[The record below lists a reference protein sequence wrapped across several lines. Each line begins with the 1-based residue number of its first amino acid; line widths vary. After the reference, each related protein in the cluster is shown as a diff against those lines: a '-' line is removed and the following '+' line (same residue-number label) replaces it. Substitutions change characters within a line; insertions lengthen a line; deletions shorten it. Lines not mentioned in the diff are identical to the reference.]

1 MAKISESPWRL
12 ALTTGVLLVATLM
25 VYWIVYASS
34 AVTDQA
40 TKTAT
45 HGDPRILLIT
55 ALLVVFLA
63 AAGAVVLAK
72 MLWDEI
78 DLSKLVA
85 EANGDASMSRFQFL
99 IFTFVI
105 AGSYFLMV
113 VWSLTAT
120 KSGGGSVLITNDDGT
135 LNMPNIPPGVLG
147 LIGIS
152 GGSYLVSKGIQK
164 TAEAGAGS
172 SVTGVTV
179 TAGGTGYSPATK
191 VAFSGGG
198 MGTTGTVTVS
208 NGAVTG
214 VTITAGGSG
223 YVVAPTVAFTDPGT
237 SPGSGATATAT
248 IG

>member
-1 MAKISESPWRL
+1 MPKVAASPWRL
-12 ALTTGVLLVATLM
+12 ALTTGVLLVATVI
-25 VYWIVYASS
+25 VYWIIKDPS
-34 AVTDQA
+34 ATPDA
-40 TKTAT
+40 TTKPT
-45 HGDPRILLIT
+45 LLVT
-55 ALLVVFLA
+55 ALLVVFLG

-113 VWSLTAT
+113 VWGLTAT
-120 KSGGGSVLITNDDGT
+120 NSGAPGLPDVPS
-135 LNMPNIPPGVLG
+135 GVLG

-164 TAEAGAGS
+164 SAEAGAGS

-179 TAGGTGYSPATK
+179 TAGGAGYSAATK

-198 MGTTGTVTVS
+198 TGTTGTVTVA

-223 YVVAPTVAFTDPGT
+223 FVVAPTVSFIDPGT
-237 SPGSGATATAT
+237 PSGSGAAASAT

>member
-1 MAKISESPWRL
+1 MAKVSASPWRL
-12 ALTTGVLLVATLM
+12 ALTTAVLLAATLI

-34 AVTDQA
+34 AVTDNV
-40 TKTAT
+40 T
-45 HGDPRILLIT
+45 HGNPTTLLIT

-63 AAGAVVLAK
+63 GAGAVVLAK

-78 DLSKLVA
+78 DLSKLIS

-120 KSGGGSVLITNDDGT
+120 GGGVNL
-135 LNMPNIPPGVLG
+135 PNIPPGVLG

-172 SVTGVTV
+172 SVTAVTIA
-179 TAGGTGYSPATK
+179 AGGTGYSPATK

-198 MGTTGTVTVS
+198 TGTTGTLTVS

-223 YVVAPTVAFTDPGT
+223 YLVAPTVTFTDPGT
-237 SPGSGATATAT
+237 PPGSGAAATAT